1 MKQDLKIIVRVNFG
15 VKIDEIDVITNL
27 KNFLS
32 NYGDVEC
39 IKEPVIY
46 WKYKDEK
53 QALFEVTLFDENSF
67 QFICNS
73 ASKEW
78 DELKSTEAVWNKV
91 SKEKKE
97 FFITPHITWA
107 HFEVI

>member
-1 MKQDLKIIVRVNFG
+1 MKKDLKIIMRVNFSAE
-15 VKIDEIDVITNL
+15 IDEIETITNF
-27 KNFLS
+27 KNFMS
-32 NYGDVEC
+32 NYGHVEC
-39 IKEPVIY
+39 IKKPIIY

-53 QALFEVTLFDENSF
+53 QALFEVTPFKENSF

-78 DELKSTEAVWNKV
+78 DMLKSTEAIWNKA

-97 FFITPHITWA
+97 FFIAPYITWA
-107 HFEVI
+107 HFEMI